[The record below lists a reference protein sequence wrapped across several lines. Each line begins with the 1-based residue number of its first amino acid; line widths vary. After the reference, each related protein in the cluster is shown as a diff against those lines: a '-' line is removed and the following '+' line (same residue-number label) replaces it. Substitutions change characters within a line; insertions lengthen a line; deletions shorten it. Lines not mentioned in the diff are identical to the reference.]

1 MSNDISS
8 SNSKFLKSLQNTV
21 MNDSWLEGMYS
32 TTKANQKNEL
42 KKIFAVVADNDLS
55 ASEKSSLESKAE
67 SINEKI
73 ERIEAKMAVLAENLQ
88 SNSEELEKQA
98 KAIEEMVFSVESKST
113 KLEEDQK
120 KVVSNAIDDVFY
132 LYKKG
137 NIGKDAIS
145 GEIQKRVRNNVQKLS
160 GKAEIEKIL
169 SKMNSK
175 QSELS
180 SLSDGAAKLLEQKN
194 LLDSQYAT
202 TKTTYDLLSSNLSKI
217 GNTNSSYSNNDLDSK
232 IPVFSFEKTDI
243 VADIFEN
250 PNYNVASG
258 LNTNYIEGSSQ
269 GQGANGLSQVVEKY
283 GITGNENFSQLKSHV
298 DSGLLEDLGNLGL
311 SQNELAEFFGRN
323 YSNADIQYSSGGSFS
338 IPNGMTTD
346 TRDIYG
352 KITNFINSSQKGKFQ
367 GELNTWDKEKGNTI
381 SSNKQI
387 ASLADNFDAVYNK
400 LTKEEPKFTFKEVM
414 YVLFD
419 KDKGLFKDSGINYD
433 YKDQEGGKNF
443 TISPAG
449 DKKTSD
455 LYEKINNTIKNDFGV
470 GGNEKGNN
478 SNTDNGINNGGNGS
492 NTGSND
498 NTTDNVV
505 INRTDPLSFK
515 KDGIEY
521 TFVIDRDSNSK
532 FDGTSEF
539 VGADSSKTWLDDLK
553 SLDANN
559 DGVLSKD
566 ELENLKLMGTS
577 IQDNTEFTTNYN
589 TNNIGYTMSSA
600 ASMGIEEINLNGLED
615 KVNQDSGKTDI
626 NNSELFNDSFS
637 FKIDGQ
643 EYSATRKDD
652 TSEYMNTIYQD
663 AQGKSFSLGSTEEE
677 VENKLKENYNTNSKY
692 GDINMG
698 AFTSNLN
705 VVKGVAQTTETTKGT
720 YEKAMDR
727 IEENEKSEIR
737 KAANKAAAET
747 QGTAW
752 SSIQSEIISI
762 SSQEGIVVDM
772 EQAKGYY
779 VLDGSLSAKDIVDK
793 CKEQAQKDNELQSQQ
808 KISKESWKAIM
819 LCAQNGFEVSSD
831 EIMDMLKSGEA
842 KTAQDIVNI
851 LKEREF
857 SDENN

>member
-1 MSNDISS
+1 
-8 SNSKFLKSLQNTV
+8 
-21 MNDSWLEGMYS
+21 
-32 TTKANQKNEL
+32 
-42 KKIFAVVADNDLS
+42 
-55 ASEKSSLESKAE
+55 
-67 SINEKI
+67 
-73 ERIEAKMAVLAENLQ
+73 
-88 SNSEELEKQA
+88 
-98 KAIEEMVFSVESKST
+98 
-113 KLEEDQK
+113 
-120 KVVSNAIDDVFY
+120 
-132 LYKKG
+132 
-137 NIGKDAIS
+137 
-145 GEIQKRVRNNVQKLS
+145 
-160 GKAEIEKIL
+160 
-169 SKMNSK
+169 
-175 QSELS
+175 
-180 SLSDGAAKLLEQKN
+180 
-194 LLDSQYAT
+194 
-202 TKTTYDLLSSNLSKI
+202 
-217 GNTNSSYSNNDLDSK
+217 
-232 IPVFSFEKTDI
+232 
-243 VADIFEN
+243 
-250 PNYNVASG
+250 
-258 LNTNYIEGSSQ
+258 
-269 GQGANGLSQVVEKY
+269 
-283 GITGNENFSQLKSHV
+283 
-298 DSGLLEDLGNLGL
+298 
-311 SQNELAEFFGRN
+311 
-323 YSNADIQYSSGGSFS
+323 
-338 IPNGMTTD
+338 
-346 TRDIYG
+346 
-352 KITNFINSSQKGKFQ
+352 
-367 GELNTWDKEKGNTI
+367 
-381 SSNKQI
+381 
-387 ASLADNFDAVYNK
+387 
-400 LTKEEPKFTFKEVM
+400 
-414 YVLFD
+414 
-419 KDKGLFKDSGINYD
+419 
-433 YKDQEGGKNF
+433 
-443 TISPAG
+443 
-449 DKKTSD
+449 
-455 LYEKINNTIKNDFGV
+455 
-470 GGNEKGNN
+470 
-478 SNTDNGINNGGNGS
+478 
-492 NTGSND
+492 
-498 NTTDNVV
+498 
-505 INRTDPLSFK
+505 
-515 KDGIEY
+515 
-521 TFVIDRDSNSK
+521 
-532 FDGTSEF
+532 
-539 VGADSSKTWLDDLK
+539 
-553 SLDANN
+553 
-559 DGVLSKD
+559 
-566 ELENLKLMGTS
+566 MGTS
-577 IQDNTEFTTNYN
+577 IQDNTEFTSNYN

-705 VVKGVAQTTETTKGT
+705 VVKGVAQTTETTRGT

>member
-250 PNYNVASG
+250 PSYNVASG
-258 LNTNYIEGSSQ
+258 PNTNYIEGSTQ
-269 GQGANGLSQVVEKY
+269 GQGTNGLSQVVEKY

-311 SQNELAEFFGRN
+311 SQNELAEFFGTN
-323 YSNADIQYSSGGSFS
+323 YSNADIQYSSSGSFS
-338 IPNGMTTD
+338 IPNGMTSD

-478 SNTDNGINNGGNGS
+478 SNTDNGINNGSNGS

-521 TFVIDRDSNSK
+521 TFVIDRDNNSK

-539 VGADSSKTWLDDLK
+539 VGADSSKTWFDDLK

-577 IQDNTEFTTNYN
+577 IQDNTEFTSNYN

-692 GDINMG
+692 GGINMG

-705 VVKGVAQTTETTKGT
+705 VVKGVAQTTETTRGT

-793 CKEQAQKDNELQSQQ
+793 CKEQMQIDNDLQNQQ

>member
-250 PNYNVASG
+250 PSYNVASG
-258 LNTNYIEGSSQ
+258 PNTNYIEGSTQ
-269 GQGANGLSQVVEKY
+269 GQGTNGLSQVVEKY

-311 SQNELAEFFGRN
+311 SQNELAEFFGTN

-338 IPNGMTTD
+338 IPNGMTSD

-478 SNTDNGINNGGNGS
+478 SNTDNGINNGSNGS
-492 NTGSND
+492 NTGSNE

-521 TFVIDRDSNSK
+521 TFVIDRDNNSK

-577 IQDNTEFTTNYN
+577 IQDNTEFTSNYN

-692 GDINMG
+692 GGINMG

-705 VVKGVAQTTETTKGT
+705 VVKGVAQTTETTRGT

-793 CKEQAQKDNELQSQQ
+793 CKEQMQKDNDLQSQQ